1 MGGRTENRLC
11 IARPP
16 ELNNLKP
23 MTYTNAQ
30 AREQLLQSVAQAIDE
45 IAFALAS
52 LGEAY
57 EQLDEQSA
65 DRLERE
71 LFKPVQ
77 AAYGRAQRTY
87 NGFAARHELPDQQFG
102 PAPSGAPSHGVK
114 GFLDSAVDGL
124 ARADGA
130 LATLQDSML
139 PVEVGDP
146 ELRAGLEEVRKLL
159 GEVPGHARQ
168 FVRTLGR

>member
-1 MGGRTENRLC
+1 
-11 IARPP
+11 
-16 ELNNLKP
+16 
-23 MTYTNAQ
+23 MTYTNMQ

-45 IAFALAS
+45 IAFALAA

-87 NGFAARHELPDQQFG
+87 NDFAGRHELPDQQFG
-102 PAPSGAPSHGVK
+102 PAPAGAPSHGVK
-114 GFLDSAVDGL
+114 GFLDSAVDGV

-139 PVEVGDP
+139 PIEVGDP
-146 ELRAGLEEVRKLL
+146 ELRAGLEEVRGLL

>member
-1 MGGRTENRLC
+1 MNTL
-11 IARPP
+11 AV
-16 ELNNLKP
+16 
-23 MTYTNAQ
+23 MAYTNAQ
-30 AREQLLQSVAQAIDE
+30 ARQQLLDAVAQAIEE
-45 IAFALAS
+45 IAFALAA

-65 DRLERE
+65 DRLEGE
-71 LFKPVQ
+71 LFRPVQ
-77 AAYGRAQRTY
+77 LAYGRAQRTY
-87 NGFAARHELPDQQFG
+87 NEFAARHELPSQAFG

-114 GFLDSAVDGL
+114 GFLDSAVDGV
-124 ARADGA
+124 ARADGT

-159 GEVPGHARQ
+159 GGISGRARQ
-168 FVRTLGR
+168 FLRTLGR